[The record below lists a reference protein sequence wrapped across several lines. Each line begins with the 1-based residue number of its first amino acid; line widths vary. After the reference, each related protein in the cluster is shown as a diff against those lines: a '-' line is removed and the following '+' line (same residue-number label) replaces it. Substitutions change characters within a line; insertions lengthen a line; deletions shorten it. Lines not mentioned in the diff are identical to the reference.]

1 MNKSLSKKEQSA
13 VARIGKSGF
22 RGVRYSGHKAKP
34 WYVDFMHKGKTYY
47 GGIYE
52 TQKEA
57 AIAYDNLVT
66 KVAGDKAITNKQL
79 GLLDNPEELIE
90 KNSEVEISD
99 HLLSIAMNFCKY
111 LDKRKSKTG
120 KFLEF
125 SRAELKQKLTIKE
138 VATII
143 NYLEQDGIATLSNKA
158 MAKQISELSQAK
170 KEEIKNGDVIRK
182 TLSPLILNVCQ
193 AKGKYNRLLE
203 QQLDAMT
210 ELDNAI
216 NALKD
221 ALKFNNQAAH

>member
-1 MNKSLSKKEQSA
+1 
-13 VARIGKSGF
+13 
-22 RGVRYSGHKAKP
+22 
-34 WYVDFMHKGKTYY
+34 
-47 GGIYE
+47 
-52 TQKEA
+52 
-57 AIAYDNLVT
+57 
-66 KVAGDKAITNKQL
+66 
-79 GLLDNPEELIE
+79 
-90 KNSEVEISD
+90 
-99 HLLSIAMNFCKY
+99 MNFCKY

-125 SRAELKQKLTIKE
+125 SKAELKQKLTIKE

-143 NYLEQDGIATLSNKA
+143 NYLEQDGIATLSNKEQQPNLVIVKYSHRNGNKFKENLKHQDNNQMKDLTKLSAEELDA

-221 ALKFNNQAAH
+221 ALKFNKKGASPTICVNTCF